1 MQALRGI
8 AAVIV
13 ILNHLA
19 DRELQDWPNFNWH
32 LFHPFYLCGN
42 ISVDLFF
49 VFSGFVITTACFNDF
64 GRPERV
70 WSFIQK
76 RFYRIYPIYWVT
88 CIPILAWSLL
98 HHGKDWFGSLAA
110 LMFIPGFVNE
120 INPVSWSLVHELVFY
135 TVFAFALFLPIM
147 MLPVILSLF
156 AIAIGVHYFNPDLIL
171 PTWMYTPVVFS
182 LRNLAFLF
190 GVPIAFLARMNH
202 RFWIRSSAIIG
213 IGLIAITT
221 VASGLGFF
229 WVVQGWPNRVIF
241 LELPAACIIY
251 SAVGVEL
258 KGTVWSAKILQ
269 LLGDASYSIYL
280 VHYMVILAAKPY
292 YQYISGDAFRV
303 AWTLAIFVVCMVLGL
318 GTYLYVEAP
327 MLRLFKEK
335 TSKRK
340 KPEPESTAEPAVP
353 ASLVGA

>member
-1 MQALRGI
+1 MRGI

-19 DRELQDWPNFNWH
+19 DRELQDWPDFHWH

-42 ISVDLFF
+42 LSVDLFF

-64 GRPERV
+64 GRPGKV
-70 WSFIQK
+70 LNFAIK

-88 CIPILAWSLL
+88 CIPILAWSVL

-110 LMFIPGFVNE
+110 LMFMPGYVNQ

-135 TVFAFALFLPIM
+135 LVFAFALFLPVM
-147 MLPVILSLF
+147 MLPVILSIF
-156 AIAIGVHYFNPDLIL
+156 AIVIAVHYFDPNSIL
-171 PTWMYTPVVFS
+171 PTWIYSPVVFS
-182 LRNLAFLF
+182 LRNLAFF
-190 GVPIAFLARMNH
+190 MGVPIAFLARMNH
-202 RFWIRSSAIIG
+202 GFWIRSSAV
-213 IGLIAITT
+213 LAAVLVATTT
-221 VASGLGFF
+221 VVTGLGHFDL
-229 WVVQGWPNRVIF
+229 VQAWPNRVIF

-251 SAVGVEL
+251 SAVGLEL
-258 KGTVWSAKILQ
+258 KGTVWSARILQ

-280 VHYMVILAAKPY
+280 MHYMVILAAKPY
-292 YQYISGDAFRV
+292 YQYIVGDALRV
-303 AWTLAIFVVCMVLGL
+303 AWTLSLFVVCMVLGL
-318 GTYLYVEAP
+318 LTYLYVEAP

-335 TSKRK
+335 TSKSK
-340 KPEPESTAEPAVP
+340 KRDSETKPEPAVP